1 MLKQL
6 LPLAL
11 FAIIA
16 SVQAAAPPA
25 NAKLR
30 DPTAPFGTTSTR
42 VLENNFQIDG
52 IFIGPNSRIV
62 LINGQRFSVGDVIM
76 GAKIIAIN
84 PREIRLQDDTGEYT
98 VLMSS
103 VSVKHPTTS
112 KVENKP

>member
-11 FAIIA
+11 FAMII
-16 SVQAAAPPA
+16 SVQAVTPPS

-30 DPTAPFGTTSTR
+30 DPTVPFGTTSTR
-42 VLENNFQIDG
+42 ALENNFQIDG
-52 IFIGPNSRIV
+52 IFIGPNNRIV

-84 PREIRLQDDTGEYT
+84 TREIRLQDDTGEYT
-98 VLMSS
+98 VLMSN

-112 KVENKP
+112 KVERNP